1 MSQHQQERLDR
12 RSGTLVTCADMTAD
26 GPPEAGDRYA
36 HRPRRLF
43 RIAALLGVAFPMLAG
58 CQRGIDVSALN
69 QCGQA
74 VEARVDEVKDFTV
87 GWTTL
92 GSEGR
97 VHLGTADDDT
107 TELYAQVRASENQ
120 TPIQFTVA
128 VADLPKPP
136 AGVDDDVEIV
146 LTGDRCPGAAS

>member
-1 MSQHQQERLDR
+1 
-12 RSGTLVTCADMTAD
+12 MTA
-26 GPPEAGDRYA
+26 RSL
-36 HRPRRLF
+36 HLRRF
-43 RIAALLGVAFPMLAG
+43 RIAVVLATALPILGG
-58 CQRGIDVSALN
+58 CQKSLGVSALN

-107 TELYAQVRASENQ
+107 TELYAQVRGSENQ

-128 VADLPKPP
+128 VADLPKPT
-136 AGVDDDVEIV
+136 AGVDDDVEVV
-146 LTGDRCPGAAS
+146 LSDDRCP